1 MIRLENVSLNLDGKQ
16 ILDNVTL
23 NIKLGDIGVVLGPS
37 GAGKSSILKM
47 ILGLWKPDSGCVT
60 IDGIDIC
67 NLSEKKLLEIRR
79 KMGVIFQGN
88 ALFDSINVLENVGYF
103 LYEQGELTNKEIED
117 KVAASLNFV
126 NLNNIE
132 HMYPEQLSGGMK
144 KRVAIARSLVFDPEI
159 ILYDEPTAGLDP
171 INAKSILDLI
181 KKLKTPKTTS
191 VVVTHIM
198 NDAISIGDQLTL
210 VNDGLIVENGSVHD
224 ILNSDKKFVKDFF
237 YEIFQDVEILRKEHL
252 V

>member
-16 ILDNVTL
+16 ILDNVSL
-23 NIKLGDIGVVLGPS
+23 QINKGDIGVVIGPS

-67 NLSEKKLLEIRR
+67 KLKEKDLLKIRR
-79 KMGVIFQGN
+79 KMAIVFQGN
-88 ALFDSINVLENVGYF
+88 ALFDSLNVLENVGYF
-103 LYEQGELTNKEIED
+103 LYEQNELSKKEIEE
-117 KVAASLNFV
+117 KVAEVLKFV
-126 NLNNIE
+126 NMPGIE
-132 HMYPEQLSGGMK
+132 KLYPEQLSGGMK
-144 KRVAIARSLVFDPEI
+144 KRVAIARALVFDPEI
-159 ILYDEPTAGLDP
+159 ILYDEPSAGLDP

-181 KKLKTPKTTS
+181 KKLKSKCATS

-210 VNDGLIVENGSVHD
+210 VNDGVIVENGSVHD
-224 ILNSDKKFVKDFF
+224 ILSSNKKFVKDFF
-237 YEIFQDVEILRKEHL
+237 YEVFQDAELLKKEHL